1 MFGLSFIWF
10 FIKTADQSLANN
22 KKQVKSLVG
31 FDAMFKGLALL
42 HISIRQRQNFVL
54 IATVQ
59 LQSSKTEFKFCA
71 ETNPATAQK
80 KKFSIKDYL
89 SKCDR
94 IHRKLRIWSYSL
106 KKSLMQNFIFVQCA
120 RLVSKV
126 SNDKSLR

>member
-1 MFGLSFIWF
+1 MFGLGFIWF

-59 LQSSKTEFKFCA
+59 LQSSKTEFKFCT
-71 ETNPATAQK
+71 ETNPANAQK
-80 KKFSIKDYL
+80 MKFSIKDYL

-94 IHRKLRIWSYSL
+94 IHR

-126 SNDKSLR
+126 CNDESLR

>member
-1 MFGLSFIWF
+1 MFGLGFIWF

-54 IATVQ
+54 VATVQ
-59 LQSSKTEFKFCA
+59 LQSSKTEFKFCT

-80 KKFSIKDYL
+80 MKFSIKDYL

-94 IHRKLRIWSYSL
+94 IHR

-126 SNDKSLR
+126 CNDKSLR

>member
-1 MFGLSFIWF
+1 MFGLGFIWF

-42 HISIRQRQNFVL
+42 HISIRQRQNFVV

-59 LQSSKTEFKFCA
+59 LQSSKTEFKFCT

-80 KKFSIKDYL
+80 MKFSIKDYL

-94 IHRKLRIWSYSL
+94 IHR

-126 SNDKSLR
+126 CNNKSLR

>member
-1 MFGLSFIWF
+1 MFGLAFIWF

-59 LQSSKTEFKFCA
+59 LQSSKTEFKFCT

-80 KKFSIKDYL
+80 MKFSIKDYL

-94 IHRKLRIWSYSL
+94 IHR

-126 SNDKSLR
+126 CNDKSLR

>member
-1 MFGLSFIWF
+1 MFGLGFIWF

-31 FDAMFKGLALL
+31 FDPMFKGLALL

-59 LQSSKTEFKFCA
+59 LQSSKTEFKFCT

-80 KKFSIKDYL
+80 MKFSIKDYL

-94 IHRKLRIWSYSL
+94 IHR

-126 SNDKSLR
+126 CNDKSLR

>member
-1 MFGLSFIWF
+1 MFGLGFIWF

-59 LQSSKTEFKFCA
+59 LQSPKTEFKFCT

-80 KKFSIKDYL
+80 MKFSIKDYL

-94 IHRKLRIWSYSL
+94 IHR

-126 SNDKSLR
+126 CNDKSLR

>member
-1 MFGLSFIWF
+1 MFGLGFIWF

-59 LQSSKTEFKFCA
+59 LQSSKTEFKFCT

-80 KKFSIKDYL
+80 MKFSIKDYV

-94 IHRKLRIWSYSL
+94 IHR

-126 SNDKSLR
+126 CNDKSLR

>member
-1 MFGLSFIWF
+1 MFGLGFIWF
-10 FIKTADQSLANN
+10 FIKTVDQSLANN

-59 LQSSKTEFKFCA
+59 LQSSKTEFKFCT

-80 KKFSIKDYL
+80 MKFSIKDYL

-94 IHRKLRIWSYSL
+94 IHR

-126 SNDKSLR
+126 CNDKSLR

>member
-1 MFGLSFIWF
+1 MFGLGFIWF

-59 LQSSKTEFKFCA
+59 LQSSKTEFKFCT

-80 KKFSIKDYL
+80 MTFSIKDYL

-94 IHRKLRIWSYSL
+94 IHR

-126 SNDKSLR
+126 CNDKSLR

>member
-1 MFGLSFIWF
+1 MFGLGFIWF

-31 FDAMFKGLALL
+31 FDAMFEGLALL

-59 LQSSKTEFKFCA
+59 LQSSKTEFKFCT

-80 KKFSIKDYL
+80 MKFSIKDYL

-94 IHRKLRIWSYSL
+94 IHR

-126 SNDKSLR
+126 CNDKSLR

>member
-1 MFGLSFIWF
+1 MFGLGFIWF

-59 LQSSKTEFKFCA
+59 LQSSKTEFKFCT

-80 KKFSIKDYL
+80 MKFSIKDYL

-94 IHRKLRIWSYSL
+94 IHR

-126 SNDKSLR
+126 CNDKSLR

>member
-1 MFGLSFIWF
+1 MFGLGFIWF

-59 LQSSKTEFKFCA
+59 LQSSKTEFKFCT

-80 KKFSIKDYL
+80 MKFSIKDYL

-94 IHRKLRIWSYSL
+94 IHR

-126 SNDKSLR
+126 CNNKSLR

>member
-1 MFGLSFIWF
+1 MFGLGFIWF

-31 FDAMFKGLALL
+31 FDAMFTPCFDAMFKGLALL

-59 LQSSKTEFKFCA
+59 LQSSKTEFKFCT

-80 KKFSIKDYL
+80 MKFSIKDYL

-94 IHRKLRIWSYSL
+94 IHR

-126 SNDKSLR
+126 CNDKSLR

>member
-1 MFGLSFIWF
+1 MFGLGFIWF

-42 HISIRQRQNFVL
+42 HISIRQRQNFVV

-59 LQSSKTEFKFCA
+59 LQSSKTEFKFCT

-80 KKFSIKDYL
+80 MKFSIKDYL

-94 IHRKLRIWSYSL
+94 IHR

-126 SNDKSLR
+126 CNDKSLR

>member
-1 MFGLSFIWF
+1 MFGLGFIWC

-59 LQSSKTEFKFCA
+59 LQSSKTEFKFCT

-80 KKFSIKDYL
+80 MKFSIKDYL

-94 IHRKLRIWSYSL
+94 IHR

-126 SNDKSLR
+126 CNDKSLR